1 MKRLLIIIALAGA
14 VMVPAV
20 ANADTADASGKLGS
34 VGKSQAKRFVTKVAK
49 QYQLQEADRSDY
61 GPFTQDPTVRC
72 KRVSRTAVDCNV
84 EVLIFDDFEECT
96 YADSGYNSPPDFG
109 DHTDENG
116 CFEDEDNRP
125 RDIRRELARRVAIL
139 EAARASLRGPVGVL
153 PQGPQRVRGS
163 HSIRISAATRSLT
176 RRMRGTY

>member
-20 ANADTADASGKLGS
+20 ANADTAEASGKLGS

-72 KRVSRTAVDCNV
+72 KRVTRTAVDCNV
-84 EVLIFDDFEECT
+84 EILIFDDFEECT

-116 CFEDEDNRP
+116 CFEDE
-125 RDIRRELARRVAIL
+125 ET
-139 EAARASLRGPVGVL
+139 GPVTYVESWRGEW
-153 PQGPQRVRGS
+153 QSWKQRVRRFGGLWAYFPKDRNAS
-163 HSIRISAATRSLT
+163 VDPFDPDFGGDAITHQEDE
-176 RRMRGTY
+176 GTY